1 MEAVVLVVAS
11 LRSADARQ
19 ADRQDD
25 DMMSVWSRTVSGLCT
40 VSQQITHWYTCYN
53 SQVQL
58 AVLKVLSESV

>member
-40 VSQQITHWYTCYN
+40 VSKLHIGILAIILRYN
-53 SQVQL
+53 LQF
-58 AVLKVLSESV
+58 LKVLSESV